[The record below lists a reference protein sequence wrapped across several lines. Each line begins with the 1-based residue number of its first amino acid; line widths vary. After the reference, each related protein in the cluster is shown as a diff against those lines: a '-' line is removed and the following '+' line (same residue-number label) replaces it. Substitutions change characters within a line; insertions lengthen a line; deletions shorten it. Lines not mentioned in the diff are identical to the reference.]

1 MQHGFIK
8 VCAATP
14 EIRVADVK
22 YNSSRIIS
30 AIKESAANGSRLTV
44 FPELCLCGYTCGDL
58 FNQSVLLNACETA
71 IDEIAKST
79 KGLKTLVFVGAPF
92 SNGGKLYNCAFAIYN
107 GLILGIVPKTYLPDY
122 GEFYEKRYFCSA
134 PDKLEYI
141 DYKCN
146 GENYSIGFGTQQIF
160 KADNCRNFSVACEI
174 CEDLWAPLSPSVNHV
189 RAGADIIV
197 NLSCSDETV
206 GKADY
211 RKNLIKTQA
220 FRNSFL
226 KPLRK
231 KSRIIK
237 TSYETKTK
245 GGL

>member
-92 SNGGKLYNCAFAIYN
+92 SNGGKLYNCAFAVYN
-107 GLILGIVPKTYLPDY
+107 GLILGIVPKTDR
-122 GEFYEKRYFCSA
+122 K
-134 PDKLEYI
+134 
-141 DYKCN
+141 
-146 GENYSIGFGTQQIF
+146 
-160 KADNCRNFSVACEI
+160 SV
-174 CEDLWAPLSPSVNHV
+174 V
-189 RAGADIIV
+189 
-197 NLSCSDETV
+197 
-206 GKADY
+206 
-211 RKNLIKTQA
+211 
-220 FRNSFL
+220 
-226 KPLRK
+226 
-231 KSRIIK
+231 
-237 TSYETKTK
+237 
-245 GGL
+245 